1 MSMGYILDL
10 YKSKVWKIN
19 LKREESFFTLL
30 QFAENKSLSKT
41 QVTNLITNSVFKSA
55 NKNTSE
61 RLERLLRL
69 KLIKMGTE
77 KLENLEHGKKYYRI
91 TSIGLFY
98 IVCQL
103 YPKRTFRG
111 ISKIL
116 KSHYND
122 PLFRYLIDPFFE
134 KDIISRLTRIDIKEH
149 IAKYF
154 YDCCKL
160 IYEQLFDLYD
170 RIEKHGHIFHEI
182 VVWDDIP
189 DLPHMEHK
197 LYLDI
202 FLSKLRKDNDELKWL
217 NKHKKLGIIKTNDD
231 SITVSQNGKNVH
243 IILNESA
250 GKAELHFCDKKI
262 HEYAIQRFVT
272 VANRKEGFML
282 GEFKNSNV
290 EEIHEFELSYL
301 PKFEEF
307 AENLALS
314 IVKGLYESYFTISD
328 IKEYSTQSTDR
339 YLLVRDKKFLKL
351 TRSVESKMK
360 QCFNSFLE

>member
-1 MSMGYILDL
+1 MGYILDL

-41 QVTNLITNSVFKSA
+41 QVTNLITNGIFKSA
-55 NKNTSE
+55 NKNTRE
-61 RLERLLRL
+61 RVERLLRL

-98 IVCQL
+98 VVCQL
-103 YPKRTFRG
+103 YPRRAFRG

-116 KSHYND
+116 KNHTGD

-134 KDIISRLTRIDIKEH
+134 KDVISRLTRIDIKEH

-170 RIEKHGHIFHEI
+170 RIEKHGQTFQEI

-217 NKHKKLGIIKTNDD
+217 NKQEKVGIIKTNDE
-231 SITVSQNGKNVH
+231 SITVSQNSKTIR
-243 IILNESA
+243 IILNKSA

-272 VANRKEGFML
+272 VANHKEGFML
-282 GEFKNSNV
+282 GDFKKSTIE

-301 PKFEEF
+301 PKFHEF
-307 AENLALS
+307 AENLAIS
-314 IVKGLYESYFTISD
+314 IIKGLYESYFTISE
-328 IKEYSTQSTDR
+328 IKEFSTQSIDR

-351 TRSVESKMK
+351 TRSVESKMM
-360 QCFNSFLE
+360 QSFNSFLE